1 MKKHPI
7 LFLTFAVLAFY
18 ACRSNKEEIVTK
30 GEEYFPLQVGLRHTY
45 KIDTVVFDLF
55 QKTIDTFS
63 NVVYEEIVEKYV
75 DLNGDTM
82 YRIELSTYNDVKK
95 KNVVFKSFTRNIKNN
110 FAFENMNN
118 SAEVKMIFP
127 ISSYKTKG
135 SNYTWN
141 ANMFNSRDPD
151 IVKYTSV
158 FTPYNNGS
166 STFNDCVSVKLNKP
180 MRGTIN
186 KIKEEVYA
194 KNIGLVYRF
203 TDSTDLLKT
212 PANDTFLS
220 GKRIFIKLIN

>member
-118 SAEVKMIFP
+118 STEVKMIFP

-141 ANMFNSRDPD
+141 SNMFNSRDPD

-166 STFNDCVSVKLNKP
+166 STFNDCVSIKLNK
-180 MRGTIN
+180 RRIQSSSRTT
-186 KIKEEVYA
+186 A
-194 KNIGLVYRF
+194 KRRKSRSSNLNSTPCIGRECLN
-203 TDSTDLLKT
+203 SSKKT
-212 PANDTFLS
+212 AHGPS
-220 GKRIFIKLIN
+220 SH